1 MWEEICKIVAR
12 IVELFYFPV
21 HDWGMAIILLT
32 VVFRLLIMPLML
44 SQTKSS
50 YMMQKVQ
57 PKLKD
62 IQARFKDDP
71 VRMQEETQ
79 KLYAEAKFNPLAGC
93 VPMLIQMPIFIALF
107 QVLRNIQNYLP
118 EYSTFTFYNIIPY
131 LQSPDGSVTI
141 QGLLATPAEVL
152 DATGAFGFGVAIPY
166 AILIIVFVGATFLP
180 MLLQQRN
187 NQDSSQRNQMYMMSI
202 IMGLMMLF
210 VSWSSPAG
218 VLLFWGVSGI
228 IAVVTQQVYM
238 SHLKRKDAAVVEEQI
253 EVQPVQVEVERKVK
267 KKRPK
272 KKK

>member
-1 MWEEICKIVAR
+1 MWDEIGKIVAR

-32 VVFRLLIMPLML
+32 IVFRLLIMPLML

-57 PKLKD
+57 PKLKE
-62 IQARFKDDP
+62 IQAKFQNDP

-79 KLYAEAKFNPLAGC
+79 KLYADAKFNPLAGC

-107 QVLRNIQNYLP
+107 QVLRNIQNFLP
-118 EYSTFTFYNIIPY
+118 EYESFTFYQIVPN
-131 LQSPDGSVTI
+131 
-141 QGLLATPAEVL
+141 LLATPAEMMEKGI
-152 DATGAFGFGVAIPY
+152 TAFIPY
-166 AILIIVFVGATFLP
+166 AVLIVIFVGATFLP

-187 NQDSSQRNQMYMMSI
+187 NQDSQQRNQMYLMSI
-202 IMGLMMLF
+202 IMGVMMLF

-228 IAVVTQQVYM
+228 IAVITQQVYM
-238 SHLKRKDAAVVEEQI
+238 SHLKRKDEAVAAEMIDVA
-253 EVQPVQVEVERKVK
+253 PVQVEVERREK

>member
-32 VVFRLLIMPLML
+32 IVFRLLIMPLML

-57 PKLKD
+57 PKLKE
-62 IQARFKDDP
+62 IQSKFSNDP

-79 KLYAEAKFNPLAGC
+79 KLYADAKFNPLAGC

-107 QVLRNIQNYLP
+107 QVLRNIQNFLP
-118 EYSTFTFYNIIPY
+118 EYESFTFYQIVPN
-131 LQSPDGSVTI
+131 
-141 QGLLATPAEVL
+141 LLATPSEVM
-152 DATGAFGFGVAIPY
+152 GQGIVPFIPY
-166 AILIIVFVGATFLP
+166 AVLIVIFVGATFLP
-180 MLLQQRN
+180 MLLQQRT
-187 NQDSSQRNQMYMMSI
+187 NQDSQQRNQMYLMSI
-202 IMGLMMLF
+202 IMGVMMLF

-228 IAVVTQQVYM
+228 IAVITQQVYM
-238 SHLKRKDAAVVEEQI
+238 RYLRKKDEAVEAEMIDVA
-253 EVQPVQVEVERKVK
+253 PVKVEVERREK
-267 KKRPK
+267 KKRPTK
-272 KKK
+272 KK